1 MKFKVSKEVD
11 KISKTIRIEETD
23 VKLIEKLAKE
33 NACSFNAIVTS
44 MIKYAI
50 ESM

>member
-1 MKFKVSKEVD
+1 MKFKVSKEIN
-11 KISKTIRIEETD
+11 KIPKSIRIEETYC
-23 VKLIEKLAKE
+23 KLIEKLAKE
-33 NACSFNAIVTS
+33 NQCSFNAIVNS